1 MGISFY
7 LPALN
12 NPYLPH
18 LSSSEKYSCFMQF
31 QFRPL
36 FFLTQNRPDM
46 PPEDIVALQVALINL
61 ALKCYPDKV
70 DYVDKVLETTEDIFN
85 RLNLDQYV
93 KTFIF
98 IL

>member
-1 MGISFY
+1 M
-7 LPALN
+7 
-12 NPYLPH
+12 
-18 LSSSEKYSCFMQF
+18 
-31 QFRPL
+31 
-36 FFLTQNRPDM
+36 FFSTQNRPDM